1 MSDCYILLHVRPGF
15 EDDAKH
21 ELEHYF
27 QKFSVAAG
35 EIRATENSGLI
46 SAQIPHDRLAILRD
60 KLRWS
65 DLIFARQILWSTGM
79 VTLPKTGDRITEL
92 LSVVQQQLV
101 PLSGGNAFSSFSYE
115 TSDADDAK
123 ELSGFCKSLS
133 RPTENALNK
142 LRLTPKGKGAAHLPR
157 LHLLM
162 TSPEEVW
169 PAFSDIANSSP
180 WPMGI
185 PRLKFPPNAPSRST
199 LKLEEAFITFLGYEA
214 MDQRLKA
221 GMMAVDLGACPG
233 GWTFQLVK
241 RGVHVAAVDNGVIDA
256 KLMESG
262 LVEHV
267 RDDAFSYRPALP
279 VDWLVCDVVEQ
290 PARIADL
297 MTQWLTKRWCKEA
310 IFNLKLPMKKRWEET
325 RSCLKHLEDTCRA
338 HHTAIEIQCKQ
349 LYHDRK
355 EVTVHVRVTNS

>member
-1 MSDCYILLHVRPGF
+1 MSDGYILLHVRPGF

-21 ELEHYF
+21 ELEYHF
-27 QKFSVAAG
+27 QKLSVAQA
-35 EIRATENSGLI
+35 ELNAVENTGLI
-46 SAQIPHDRLAILRD
+46 SARFSLDHLPRLRER
-60 KLRWS
+60 LRWS
-65 DLIFARQILWSTGM
+65 EFIFARQILWSTGL

-92 LSVVQQQLV
+92 LNVVHQQLV
-101 PLSGGNAFSSFSYE
+101 PLTGGNAFSSFSYE

-123 ELSGFCKSLS
+123 ELSGFCKSLT

-169 PAFSDIANSSP
+169 PCFSDVSNSSP

-221 GMMAVDLGACPG
+221 GMMSVDLGACPG
-233 GWTFQLVK
+233 GWTYQLVK
-241 RGVHVAAVDNGVIDA
+241 RGMHVAAIDNGVIDQN
-256 KLMESG
+256 LMASG

-267 RDDAFSYRPALP
+267 REDAFSYRPALP

-297 MTQWLTKRWCKEA
+297 MTDWLTKGWCKEA

-325 RSCLKHLEDTCRA
+325 RACLKHIEETCRT
-338 HHTAIEIQCKQ
+338 HHTATEIQCKQ

-355 EVTVHVRVTNS
+355 EVTVHVRVI